1 MWYLGYWNTLLS
13 WVPLN
18 IKTATH
24 IFFQEAN
31 DILIIPTRVLERDTG
46 KPGAAAEAT
55 LIHETNLQRKQCSQY
70 SSQCWVG

>member
-1 MWYLGYWNTLLS
+1 MVFRLLKHFIIMSTTEYLNS
-13 WVPLN
+13 H
-18 IKTATH
+18 TH
-24 IFFQEAN
+24 FFQEAN

-70 SSQCWVG
+70 SS